1 MAGIH
6 FKKTLIHICTVQRS
20 TSVQSSTGEPI
31 DSWADVGDVNCRYVQ
46 KEMDKALESVSLQ
59 EKVKHLMLMNNGE
72 DVDEADRIVDIVRRS
87 DGVTVV
93 DAGPFTVEALLE
105 RNAGLASGHHISLTL
120 ERVE

>member
-1 MAGIH
+1 MASIH
-6 FKKTLIHICTVQRS
+6 FQKTLIHICTVQRS
-20 TSVQSSTGEPI
+20 TPVQSSTGELI

-46 KEMDKALESVSLQ
+46 KEMDKALESASLQ

-72 DVDEADRIVDIVRRS
+72 DVDEADRIADIVRRS

-93 DAGPFTVEALLE
+93 DAGSFTVEAFLE